1 MAKQVKREQG
11 FNALEAGEKL
21 ARLKKLV
28 VELQREIPAES
39 EHLERI
45 GELAAE
51 LNKAVLDLDVRV
63 APKLIGKEAALLP
76 VMY

>member
-1 MAKQVKREQG
+1 MAKRKKG
-11 FNALEAGEKL
+11 LNALEAGEKI

-39 EHLERI
+39 EQLERI

>member
-1 MAKQVKREQG
+1 MTKRADG
-11 FNALEAGEKL
+11 LNALQAGERIAKL
-21 ARLKKLV
+21 KTLV
-28 VELQREIPAES
+28 LELQREIPHDTE
-39 EHLERI
+39 ELRRI

-51 LNKAVLDLDVRV
+51 LNKAIVEIDVRV